1 MPQIIRE
8 GNGTFGTFRILELS
22 TDLVPHSHPEAQFVI
37 ALDSL
42 VNDMTK
48 VGDRQ
53 LPLDFE
59 NAVFAN
65 PMEKHSH
72 NVRSRGGRILVF
84 YIHESWLI
92 DMFGQSR
99 DTQAYLEGKVPVS
112 KTMRNLID
120 RFLDSMDIDI
130 SVRETSLWLEKM
142 ADQLQKHSR
151 VDNNEEPLSTNS
163 NALKKI
169 EQANQ
174 YMNQNLMVHRD
185 VNILASEIGVSRSQL
200 FRLFR
205 NQFRT
210 TPNIYWNTL
219 RMEYAQKQLWDNAAT
234 ISEIAD
240 VLGFSDPANFSRF
253 FKDHTGFNASEYRSV
268 INEASLLDN

>member
-1 MPQIIRE
+1 M
-8 GNGTFGTFRILELS
+8 
-22 TDLVPHSHPEAQFVI
+22 
-37 ALDSL
+37 
-42 VNDMTK
+42 
-48 VGDRQ
+48 
-53 LPLDFE
+53 
-59 NAVFAN
+59 
-65 PMEKHSH
+65 
-72 NVRSRGGRILVF
+72 F